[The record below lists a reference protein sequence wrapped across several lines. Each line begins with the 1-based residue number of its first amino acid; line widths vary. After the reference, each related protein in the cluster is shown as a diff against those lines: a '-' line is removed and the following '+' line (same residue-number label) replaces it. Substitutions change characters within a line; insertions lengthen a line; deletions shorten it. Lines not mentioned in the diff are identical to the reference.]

1 MATLFIDYENGNDN
15 WGGTSFAPLASGTDG
30 RISSSTFSS
39 AAANFPNNGTYPSQN
54 LLAYS
59 EFLNNSSYFSTARVT
74 ISSSNITPPT
84 GITGSRW
91 NILETNETNT
101 HDLRTVD
108 SSYLLT
114 TGSTYTISCYVRSNG
129 RNQLVVR
136 FGDTEAKGIRYNIT
150 NGTIQASGASA
161 TGTITD
167 SGNGWYRLT
176 LTATADNTSPLIYF
190 MLAQDSYTGTTAE
203 TYTGDP
209 TKGFYISSPELELGN
224 TATAYEIPPPP
235 QYLSIFNGSSYNT
248 YQIMRRINSTSL
260 EIMAILG
267 GTALANQ
274 AVNRQYFIG
283 GRWKT
288 ISTTGASSAR
298 LVLGDT
304 IRIMAS
310 PTPTIVGS
318 GLWSTLT
325 GRAGAGTSNIG
336 TATNTSP
343 IRVTCSSTMATLGIS
358 NGSTVL
364 ITGNT
369 ANTNSNGMWEVTAV
383 SGSSCDL
390 VGSSGNFNQV
400 SSNGLLRNM
409 THRVV
414 TLNSAVT
421 ENIASYGNRGNGR
434 TAWVASTNVTTTLST
449 NDVTTG
455 DSKEGDSSDSIAIG
469 ASFTT
474 GKAAYKATG
483 SLNLSGYQQLSF
495 YIKQTAGTVAAS
507 GDISLRL
514 CSDTTGD
521 TTVHT
526 FNIPPL
532 LNVNIWIPFTINL
545 GSAMSSSIQSVAL
558 YIDTD
563 RGAQTF
569 LLSNIIA
576 CKESS
581 SEDSLNL
588 QSLISKNVGD
598 ECWYP
603 IMSING
609 RRIVIG
615 GAANLNTNPSST
627 ANTGGYYGIT
637 ENVTTY
643 KRETI
648 KTVMV
653 NSAATVVQEIQE
665 AGTAAAPF
673 NYEFGW
679 DRTNMSTRNS
689 QTYFDGLNGLGY
701 GLVINIK
708 NYVNINNLGFVR
720 YDRGV
725 RFINCSYGNHGFLE
739 NIACTSTGSDN
750 FAQIFNTYQIIK
762 GCCNGGFGFSND
774 FGSANNIFEKIIT
787 IGNLSNGLYISR
799 GFSNNK
805 INNILSATNSFGIFF
820 DSSSNNIIT
829 SGLLVQNAGDGMRS
843 YASQNDSYINITT
856 SGNANNYGFFI
867 FSGDIYLKNC
877 IINESLECGVYS
889 GNSRIYS
896 TNHDNINNN
905 HYIFTDNGLIFPQ
918 TAVRYSNTGYAWSM
932 SPTNSTIRTSSY
944 PLDLSI
950 AKVAVNANSLVT
962 IKGWFRRTST
972 LISAGLR
979 VKGGQIAGVPN
990 DITSYMSA
998 AADTWQQV
1006 TLTFTPTEIGVV
1018 EIIAECFH
1026 PVSGGAVQTVYV
1038 DDISITQV

>member
-15 WGGTSFAPLASGTDG
+15 WGGSSFAPLASGTNG
-30 RISSSTFSS
+30 RITSYTFSS
-39 AAANFPNNGTYPSQN
+39 ATANFPNDGSLAPVKNLFGVSESLEEVNAWNGNNITYNRS
-54 LLAYS
+54 
-59 EFLNNSSYFSTARVT
+59 T
-74 ISSSNITPPT
+74 ISPPSGLFTPWD
-84 GITGSRW
+84 IK
-91 NILETNETNT
+91 ETTAINT
-101 HDLRTVD
+101 HTFV
-108 SSYLLT
+108 ST
-114 TGSTYTISCYVRSNG
+114 ITIIQFTIGTTYTISLYAKANG
-129 RNQLVVR
+129 RNQVTLQ
-136 FGDTEAKGIRYNIT
+136 FGDETRSARFDLS
-150 NGTIQASGASA
+150 NGTVAQTAANA
-161 TGTITD
+161 TAAISSVGD
-167 SGNGWYRLT
+167 NWYRISI
-176 LTATADNTSPLIYF
+176 TATATATGVQMILGLTNDAHNATSAQTYAGNTELGI
-190 MLAQDSYTGTTAE
+190 
-203 TYTGDP
+203 
-209 TKGFYISSPELELGN
+209 YISSPQIEAN
-224 TATAYEIPPPP
+224 SSVTSYEKPPD
-235 QYLSIFNGSSYNT
+235 QRLTIWNGSSYLA
-248 YQIMRRINSTSL
+248 YRIVQYINSTSL
-260 EIMAILG
+260 LINLIQG
-267 GTALANQ
+267 GASIGNQ
-274 AVNRQYFIG
+274 SVNRQYFIG

-288 ISTTGASSAR
+288 ISTTGATAAR
-298 LVLGDT
+298 LFPGDT

-325 GRAGAGTSNIG
+325 GRPGAATSNIG

-343 IRVTCSSTMATLGIS
+343 IRVTCASTMAALGIS

-421 ENIASYGNRGNGR
+421 ENIASYENRGNGR

-829 SGLLVQNAGDGMRS
+829 SGLLVQNAADGMRS

-856 SGNANNYGFFI
+856 SGNANNYGFFL
-867 FSGDIYLKNC
+867 FSGDTYLKNC

-896 TNHDNINNN
+896 TNQDNINNN

-1026 PVSGGAVQTVYV
+1026 PFAVGAVQTVYV